1 MAEEMINSG
10 NGSDNGAVSRGATAA
25 STSLVPQNA
34 LLNAA
39 ILNGTYAPG
48 TGQGQREGLS
58 QLREWRLMLL
68 RHKLMII
75 AIILL
80 IVPFAAIQAYRPKP
94 IYEAFATIEVRREGS
109 DALKGSELFFY
120 DPLNNTKAEAYI
132 LKSRPVLQ
140 QAAAELQLDKKPMFL
155 EAGRRRSVVEAIKA
169 LSGKDIETEKK
180 KKAAAAVVSSVGTD
194 VPVEFKNES
203 ESETSAAN
211 RERLAPYIGML
222 ESGVKV
228 EQIRDTRLLKVTYQ
242 HSDPEMAAAVVN
254 GITDSFIKYN
264 FETKS
269 GRFTTTSTWLDE
281 MTREMKAKVE
291 KAQKALVDYQGSNNI
306 YSTTGKEDLT
316 GNKLAELHSKVME
329 ADVQK
334 LLKESL
340 YQQVQQG
347 SINQVP
353 EAFADP
359 KTAEL
364 RKQLNELNVTAAQLK
379 VRFGDKHPKL
389 QEVRQQMAVIFEQIN
404 TNQEMLAAKLKA
416 DYERAVRDD
425 ESLKAALEKAK
436 SEAVRQNQA
445 NIQFGILQQD
455 LNTAK
460 TFYDDFLSKS
470 NQAKVQR
477 SEAYNN
483 VRRVEAAEV
492 PAYPVGPRRFTTI
505 ALGFLLSLG
514 LGVGLAWLIEN
525 LNTSVRNIEDV
536 SRLTALPTLALIPT
550 LEQEAIHIGRKG
562 EAGLLEGVPAE
573 DGAIAPAGGIAHSF
587 MNDEFSTSAEAY
599 RMLRT
604 SVMLSTAGHPPKT
617 ILITS
622 GQPGDGKTTT
632 VFNTAIAF
640 TQLNAQVLIVDCD
653 MRKPRMH
660 KVVQVERGQGL
671 SNFLSG
677 STELEGLIRPTA
689 IKNLSFMSCG
699 PVPPNPSEL
708 ISSGKM
714 RELLAI
720 VGERFDYVLIDSPPV
735 VSVTDPMIL
744 STMVDGVI
752 LVAKS
757 GKTRNEVLR
766 RAYQDMAS
774 VGAKML
780 GVVLNDFNVR
790 RENYDYYY
798 YYRYSYDYR
807 ESRHE
812 NDSYS

>member
-1 MAEEMINSG
+1 MAEEMINTE
-10 NGSDNGAVSRGATAA
+10 NGAVSRGAASS
-25 STSLVPQNA
+25 STSLVPQSP

-39 ILNGTYAPG
+39 ILNGTYPPG
-48 TGQGQREGLS
+48 TGNGQREGLS

-68 RHKLMII
+68 RHKLLIL
-75 AIILL
+75 ALVLL

-94 IYEAFATIEVRREGS
+94 IYEAFSTIEVRRES
-109 DALKGSELFFY
+109 SEVLKGSEPIFL
-120 DPLNNTKAEAYI
+120 DPFNNTKAEAYI

-140 QAAAELQLDKKPMFL
+140 QAALELQLDKQPMFL
-155 EAGRRRSVVEAIKA
+155 EVGTRRSVIEALRA

-180 KKAAAAVVSSVGTD
+180 KKAAAAARITTD
-194 VPVEFKNES
+194 ANAPVEFKNETDT
-203 ESETSAAN
+203 ENNAAI
-211 RERLAPYIGML
+211 RERMAPYVGML
-222 ESGVKV
+222 AEGLKV
-228 EQIRDTRLLKVTYQ
+228 EPIRDTRLLKISYQ
-242 HSDPEMAAAVVN
+242 HSDPEMAAAAVN
-254 GITDSFIKYN
+254 GITNSFIKYN

-269 GRFTTTSTWLDE
+269 DRFTHASTWLDE

-291 KAQKALVDYQGSNNI
+291 RAQKALVDYQGSNNI
-306 YSTTGKEDLT
+306 YTTSAKEDLT
-316 GNKLAELHSKVME
+316 GNKLAELSNKAME

-334 LLKESL
+334 MLKESL

-364 RKQLNELNVTAAQLK
+364 RKQLNDLTVAAAQLK
-379 VRFGDKHPKL
+379 VRFGAKHPKL
-389 QEVRQQMAVIFEQIN
+389 LEVREQMAVIMEQIN
-404 TNQEMLAAKLKA
+404 TNQELLADKLKA

-425 ESLKAALEKAK
+425 ESMRAALDKAK
-436 SEAVRQNQA
+436 SEAVKQNQA

-460 TFYDDFLSKS
+460 TLYEDFLNKS
-470 NQAKVQR
+470 NQAKIQR

-483 VRRVEAAEV
+483 VRLVEAAEV
-492 PAYPVGPRRFTTI
+492 PTDPIGPRRFTTI
-505 ALGFLLSLG
+505 ALGLLLSLS
-514 LGVGLAWLIEN
+514 LGVGLAWLLEN
-525 LNTSVRNIEDV
+525 MNTSVRNIEDV

-550 LEQEAIHIGRKG
+550 LEQSAISIGRKR
-562 EAGLLEGVPAE
+562 EAGLLEGVAVE
-573 DGAIAPAGGIAHSF
+573 DSAIAPAGGLMHTF

-640 TQLNAQVLIVDCD
+640 TQLDAQVLIVDCD

-660 KVVQVERGQGL
+660 KVVQVERGKGL

-677 STELEGLIRPTA
+677 STELDELIRPTA

-714 RELLAI
+714 RELLALM
-720 VGERFDYVLIDSPPV
+720 GERFDYVLIDSPPV

-766 RAYQDMAS
+766 RAHQDMSS

-812 NDSYS
+812 NDTYS